1 MPETLEKE
9 SPDRGV
15 RRVCVCVCACMY
27 LCVCVCIPTHVDH
40 AWISVFSLTVP
51 C

>member
-1 MPETLEKE
+1 MPETPIEKE

-15 RRVCVCVCACMY
+15 RRVCMCVCVCVCVCVCACVSPLM
-27 LCVCVCIPTHVDH
+27 LIMD
-40 AWISVFSLTVP
+40 IGIQSP